1 VCVRGRDLFAHCYI
15 RSITCTQTLKGGGVK
30 HKHTRRRTA
39 TWTAAAVGVGLAG
52 VLAATLA
59 PSALATSSSAAAA
72 HSAAAMIPATTSA
85 VVVPHVAAVTTAGKS
100 PESVQQFWTAARLAS
115 ATPGDATTGPTGAS
129 KAVRAGRRP
138 ETLGQVAQAAQA
150 SGVAQPYYN
159 ARPSIGVVVYATSN
173 LTTHYCTASVV
184 QSGTKN
190 VIMMA
195 AHCRPGSWMAFVPDY
210 QAGVKNQWY
219 GIWKVTAAYTDNRY
233 RATGAG
239 TEYDYAFAKVAPDSR
254 GRLLQNVVGGNVL
267 TRTPSY
273 SNWVGVT
280 GYPMVADAKADKAI
294 TCWNWTTKVP
304 GYTQMQFLCNGY
316 YSGTSGSPWLINL
329 NSRTNTGDVIGL
341 IGGLDYGGPNAV
353 ISYSPIFTSSTIALL
368 NYTVAH

>member
-1 VCVRGRDLFAHCYI
+1 
-15 RSITCTQTLKGGGVK
+15 VK
-30 HKHTRRRTA
+30 HRHTRRRTA
-39 TWTAAAVGVGLAG
+39 TWAAAAVGVGLAG

-72 HSAAAMIPATTSA
+72 RSAAAMIPATTASA
-85 VVVPHVAAVTTAGKS
+85 VVLPHVAAVTTASTS
-100 PESVQQFWTAARLAS
+100 PESVQNCWTPARLAS
-115 ATPGDATTGPTGAS
+115 ATPEDGTTAPAGAG
-129 KAVRAGRRP
+129 KTAVSRQQP
-138 ETLGQVAQAAQA
+138 QTLGQLARAASA
-150 SGVAQPYYN
+150 EPAGVPQPYFN
-159 ARPSIGVVVYATSN
+159 SRPSIGVVVYATSN
-173 LTTHYCTASVV
+173 LSAHYCTASVV
-184 QSGTKN
+184 QSATKN

-210 QAGVKNQWY
+210 QPGIKNQWY
-219 GIWKVTAAYTDNRY
+219 GIWKVTSAYTDTRY

-254 GRLLQNVVGGNVL
+254 GRLLQNVVGGNIL
-267 TRTPSY
+267 ERTPSY

-294 TCWNWTTKVP
+294 TCWNETTKVP

-316 YSGTSGSPWLINL
+316 YAGTSGSPWLVGL
-329 NSRTNTGDVIGL
+329 NRKTNTGAVIGL
-341 IGGLDYGGPNAV
+341 IGGLDYGGPNSW

-368 NYTVAH
+368 NYAVAH